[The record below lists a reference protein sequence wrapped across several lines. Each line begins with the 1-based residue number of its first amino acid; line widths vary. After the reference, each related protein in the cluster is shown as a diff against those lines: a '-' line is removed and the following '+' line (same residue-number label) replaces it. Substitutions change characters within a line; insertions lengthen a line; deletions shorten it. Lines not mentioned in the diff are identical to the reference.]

1 MDFKEA
7 YQEDIDQTFFD
18 MEEFASAHV
27 IDGKECEVV
36 LTNLS
41 KTDAKMTCGLMK
53 ATINP
58 KETAINKLSYT
69 LYIRDKDMR
78 KKVTTNAVINLD
90 GKNYFVQSV
99 DHADGI
105 YKLIIGGHAV

>member
-27 IDGKECEVV
+27 ID
-36 LTNLS
+36 
-41 KTDAKMTCGLMK
+41 
-53 ATINP
+53 
-58 KETAINKLSYT
+58 YT

>member
-7 YQEDIDQTFFD
+7 YQGDIDQAFFD
-18 MEEFASAHV
+18 MEECASAHV

-41 KTDAKMTCGLMK
+41 KTDAKTSYGLMK
-53 ATINP
+53 ATLNP

-90 GKNYFVQSV
+90 GKNYLCR
-99 DHADGI
+99 A
-105 YKLIIGGHAV
+105 